1 MHSDGDGGAPLPA
14 VPTATSKIDTTITVA
29 ALTPHR
35 PPTTATTIRDL
46 EAADFTR
53 PRTSSEWPQH
63 TSSCEMYILMTKW
76 KSAGDA
82 KGDVDAQ
89 MLTTALD
96 SGWARVRL

>member
-14 VPTATSKIDTTITVA
+14 VPTATSKIDATVMVA
-29 ALTPHR
+29 ALTTHR

-63 TSSCEMYILMTKW
+63 TSCEMYILTMKW

-82 KGDVDAQ
+82 KGDADAQ

-96 SGWARVRL
+96 SG